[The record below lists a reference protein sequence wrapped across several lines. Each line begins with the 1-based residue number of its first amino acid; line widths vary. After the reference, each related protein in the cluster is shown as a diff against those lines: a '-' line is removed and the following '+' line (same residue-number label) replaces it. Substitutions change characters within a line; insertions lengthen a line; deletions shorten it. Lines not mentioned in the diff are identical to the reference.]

1 MAPYAMCHLKLEML
15 LRETGYKPKDGNK
28 QQRLRVF
35 LTNSLE
41 EAHPDTGTLFASWL
55 SQEAT
60 EANYV
65 KRDTPIMCVIGNPP
79 YSVSSINKGNWIKSL
94 TEDYKKDL
102 NEKNIQP
109 LSDDYIKF
117 IRYGQYFI
125 EKNESGILAYISNN
139 SFIDGIVHRQ
149 MRKSLLNSFDNI
161 FILDLHGSAKK
172 IETAADGR
180 KDENVFDIQQG
191 VSVNILIKTGKKKEN
206 EFGKVFHYDLYGS
219 REHKYNYLI
228 QNTIKTINWVEL
240 DYCSPNYFFTK
251 KNFKEII
258 SYEKGFKFDEFFK
271 VYNTGIETGRDNFFI
286 DYEITKLKNKL
297 ETVFQYK
304 EDSEVQSEFKI
315 TNTSSFRFKDNLLKS
330 HFDEKKILKIIYRPF
345 DYRYTY
351 YDINLQRRA
360 SYNTIK
366 HLIKDNLALSTC
378 RQQSTFD
385 FQHKGVS
392 P

>member
-1 MAPYAMCHLKLEML
+1 
-15 LRETGYKPKDGNK
+15 
-28 QQRLRVF
+28 
-35 LTNSLE
+35 
-41 EAHPDTGTLFASWL
+41 
-55 SQEAT
+55 
-60 EANYV
+60 
-65 KRDTPIMCVIGNPP
+65 MCVIGNPP

-94 TEDYKKDL
+94 TEYYKKDL